1 MNENCQ
7 LSIKEYLCWVSFWS
21 VTFPWEETEFNATF
35 ILSRRYTL
43 RGTIF
48 FAVAKGVT
56 SFHSF
61 VPRQFLLDKYEILQ
75 PIRTDSAL

>member
-21 VTFPWEETEFNATF
+21 VTFRWEETELKATF
-35 ILSRRYTL
+35 ILSRWYTL

-48 FAVAKGVT
+48 FAVMKGVT

-61 VPRQFLLDKYEILQ
+61 VQRQFLLDKYEILQ

>member
-1 MNENCQ
+1 MLL
-7 LSIKEYLCWVSFWS
+7 LSSQ
-21 VTFPWEETEFNATF
+21 
-35 ILSRRYTL
+35 RRYTL

-61 VPRQFLLDKYEILQ
+61 LRQFLLDKYEILQ
-75 PIRTDSAL
+75 PIRTESAL